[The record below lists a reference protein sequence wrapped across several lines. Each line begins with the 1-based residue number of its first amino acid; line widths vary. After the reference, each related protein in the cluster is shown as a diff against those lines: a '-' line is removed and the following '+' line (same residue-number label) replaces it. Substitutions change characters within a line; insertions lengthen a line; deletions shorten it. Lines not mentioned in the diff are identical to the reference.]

1 MEVNDLVLGK
11 YRIVKVVSGEGL
23 EKSGMSNLYK
33 AQDKDLGTYW
43 AIKEILRNPD
53 GTISLQQ
60 ASLIKEAQ
68 IMRKLH
74 HMSIPRIVS
83 IEYLPDR
90 IIIVMDWADGRS
102 VGEWL
107 RSSGAM
113 TLQRGLNIV
122 KTVCSVLG
130 YLHSRQPA
138 IFYRDMKPEN
148 IMFDPSSKKVM
159 LLDFGIS
166 VEVDPTQ
173 PIPDSVGTK
182 GYYDKY
188 SIKPSSSEIKAGVGP
203 RYFDLRSDIYSLGW
217 TMFEIFTGVNPL
229 NYVASKQ
236 KRVLDALLVAIQKRV
251 PLDEVSKNSLQK
263 KLRKPL
269 DMLVRG
275 GDIRNFVPSVIKAI
289 DYVISNLERNG
300 ISDEEGVVTPLDE
313 ETIKGYKL
321 AIKGFEK
328 EVYSIVESL
337 KGTYEVTRDVREY
350 AKNIPQSLA
359 DVIIKATEPELED
372 RFQSIEELQIA
383 LEDLDKVEMGYNKM
397 LRKRVNRVVTLG
409 VVGIGLCLASIAPYM
424 SYEQGLKNQYQVLV
438 ANASKSGEFS
448 DYLKVI
454 EYSPKEIDPYFGIID
469 AIKQD
474 GVFTK
479 EEETQFLDL
488 LNPSLSLL
496 GKSPRFKE
504 LAFEVGRLYWLYYND
519 PSSQEVASRWF
530 KDAKGYSDLADIY
543 SSIGSFPTEVVKAAN
558 EGTDAGMYKKQ
569 WSLLDSVSDQSELV
583 ALHIAKARVELVN
596 NYPYRLKAD
605 GVSKDEILSKLNEIT
620 SLIQKSQERE
630 GRQADVAKEL
640 SSSLEKAKKV
650 VEVAYNV

>member
-1 MEVNDLVLGK
+1 MKVNDLVLGK
-11 YRIVKVVSGEGL
+11 YRIIKVVSGEGL

-43 AIKEILRNPD
+43 AIKEIMRNSD

-60 ASLIKEAQ
+60 ASLVKEAQ
-68 IMRKLH
+68 IMRKLQ

-102 VGEWL
+102 VGEWI

-130 YLHSRQPA
+130 YLHSRRPA

-188 SIKPSSSEIKAGVGP
+188 SIKPTSSEIKAGVGP

-217 TMFEIFTGVNPL
+217 TMFEIFTGVHPL

-236 KRVLDALLVAIQKRV
+236 KRVLDAILVPIQNRI
-251 PLDEVSKNSLQK
+251 PLDEVSKTKLSK
-263 KLRKPL
+263 TLRKPL
-269 DMLVRG
+269 EVLVKT
-275 GDIRNFVPSVIKAI
+275 GDVKNFVPKVVKAVNSLVDSFAHGMSAEDGTI
-289 DYVISNLERNG
+289 F
-300 ISDEEGVVTPLDE
+300 TPDE
-313 ETIKGYKL
+313 ETLKGYRL
-321 AIKGFEK
+321 SLKGLEK
-328 EVYSIVESL
+328 EVYSIIESL

-372 RFQSIEELQIA
+372 RFQSIEELQLA
-383 LEDLDKVEMGYNKM
+383 LEDLDKVEMGYNKT

-409 VVGIGLCLASIAPYM
+409 VVGVGLCLASIAPYM

-438 ANASKSGEFS
+438 ANASKSGEFL

-488 LNPSLSLL
+488 LNPNLSLL
-496 GKSPRFKE
+496 EKSPRFKE

-519 PSSQEVASRWF
+519 ASSQEIASRWF
-530 KDAKGYSDLADIY
+530 KDAKGYSDLADVY
-543 SSIGSFPTEVVKAAN
+543 ASIGSFPTDVVKAAN

-569 WSLLDSVSDQSELV
+569 WNLLDSVSGQSELV

-650 VEVAYNV
+650 VEVTYNV

>member
-1 MEVNDLVLGK
+1 MKVNDLVLGK
-11 YRIVKVVSGEGL
+11 YRIIKVVSGEGL

-43 AIKEILRNPD
+43 AIKEIMRNSD

-60 ASLIKEAQ
+60 ASLVKEAQ
-68 IMRKLH
+68 IMRKLQ

-102 VGEWL
+102 VGEWI

-113 TLQRGLNIV
+113 PMQRGINIV

-148 IMFDPSSKKVM
+148 IMFDLSSKKVM

-188 SIKPSSSEIKAGVGP
+188 SIKPTSSEIKAGVGP

-217 TMFEIFTGVNPL
+217 TMFEIFTGVHPL

-236 KRVLDALLVAIQKRV
+236 KRVLDAILVPIQNRI
-251 PLDEVSKNSLQK
+251 PLDEVSKTKLSK
-263 KLRKPL
+263 TLRKPL
-269 DMLVRG
+269 EVLVKT
-275 GDIRNFVPSVIKAI
+275 GDVKNFVPKVVKAI
-289 DYVISNLERNG
+289 NSLVDSFAHGMSAEDGTIIV
-300 ISDEEGVVTPLDE
+300 PDE
-313 ETIKGYKL
+313 ETLKGYRL
-321 AIKGFEK
+321 SLKGLEK
-328 EVYSIVESL
+328 EVYSIIESL

-372 RFQSIEELQIA
+372 RFQSIEELQLA
-383 LEDLDKVEMGYNKM
+383 LEDLDKVEMGYNKT

-409 VVGIGLCLASIAPYM
+409 VVGVGLCLASIAPYM

-496 GKSPRFKE
+496 EKSPRFKE

-519 PSSQEVASRWF
+519 SSSQEIASRWF
-530 KDAKGYSDLADIY
+530 KDAKGYSDLADVY
-543 SSIGSFPTEVVKAAN
+543 ASIGSFPTDVVKAAN

-569 WSLLDSVSDQSELV
+569 WNLLDSVSGQSELV

-650 VEVAYNV
+650 VEVTYNV

>member
-1 MEVNDLVLGK
+1 MKVNDLVLGK
-11 YRIVKVVSGEGL
+11 YRIIKVVSGEGL

-43 AIKEILRNPD
+43 AIKEIMRNSD

-60 ASLIKEAQ
+60 ASLVKEAQ
-68 IMRKLH
+68 IMRKLQ

-102 VGEWL
+102 VGEWI

-113 TLQRGLNIV
+113 PMQRGINIV

-188 SIKPSSSEIKAGVGP
+188 SIKPTSSEIKAGVGP

-217 TMFEIFTGVNPL
+217 TMFEIFTGVHPL

-236 KRVLDALLVAIQKRV
+236 KRVLDAILVPIQNRI
-251 PLDEVSKNSLQK
+251 PLDEVSKTKLSK
-263 KLRKPL
+263 TLRKPL
-269 DMLVRG
+269 EVLVKT
-275 GDIRNFVPSVIKAI
+275 GDVKNFVPKVVKAVNSLVDSFAHGMSAEDGTI
-289 DYVISNLERNG
+289 IV
-300 ISDEEGVVTPLDE
+300 PDE
-313 ETIKGYKL
+313 ETLKGYRL
-321 AIKGFEK
+321 SLKGLEK
-328 EVYSIVESL
+328 EVYSIIESL

-372 RFQSIEELQIA
+372 RFQSIEELQLA
-383 LEDLDKVEMGYNKM
+383 LEDLDKVEMGYNKT

-409 VVGIGLCLASIAPYM
+409 VVGVGLCLASIAPYM

-496 GKSPRFKE
+496 EKSPRFKE

-519 PSSQEVASRWF
+519 SSSQEIASRWF
-530 KDAKGYSDLADIY
+530 KDAKGYSDLADVY
-543 SSIGSFPTEVVKAAN
+543 ASIGSFPTDVVKAAN

-569 WSLLDSVSDQSELV
+569 WNLLDSVSGQSELV

-650 VEVAYNV
+650 VEVTYNV

>member
-1 MEVNDLVLGK
+1 MKVNDLVLGK
-11 YRIVKVVSGEGL
+11 YRIIKVVSGEGL

-43 AIKEILRNPD
+43 AIKEIMRNSD

-60 ASLIKEAQ
+60 ASLVKEAQ
-68 IMRKLH
+68 IMRKLQ

-102 VGEWL
+102 VGEWI

-113 TLQRGLNIV
+113 PMQRGINII

-130 YLHSRQPA
+130 YLHSRRPA

-188 SIKPSSSEIKAGVGP
+188 SIKPTSSEIKTGVGP

-217 TMFEIFTGVNPL
+217 TMFEIFTGVHPL

-236 KRVLDALLVAIQKRV
+236 KRVLDAILVPIQNRI
-251 PLDEVSKNSLQK
+251 PLDEVSKTKLSK
-263 KLRKPL
+263 TLRKPL
-269 DMLVRG
+269 EVLVKG
-275 GDIRNFVPSVIKAI
+275 GDVRVFVPK
-289 DYVISNLERNG
+289 
-300 ISDEEGVVTPLDE
+300 VVKVVDSLVDSFAHGMSAEDGTITVPDE
-313 ETIKGYKL
+313 ETLKGYRL
-321 AIKGFEK
+321 SLKGLEK
-328 EVYSIVESL
+328 EVYSIIESL

-372 RFQSIEELQIA
+372 RFQSIEELQLA
-383 LEDLDKVEMGYNKM
+383 LEDLDKVEMGYNKT

-409 VVGIGLCLASIAPYM
+409 VVGVGLCLASIAPYM

-496 GKSPRFKE
+496 EKSPRFKE

-519 PSSQEVASRWF
+519 SSSQEIASRWF
-530 KDAKGYSDLADIY
+530 KDAKGYSDLADVY
-543 SSIGSFPTEVVKAAN
+543 ASIGSFPTDVVKAAN

-569 WSLLDSVSDQSELV
+569 WNLLDSVSGQSELV
-583 ALHIAKARVELVN
+583 ALHIDKARVELVN

-650 VEVAYNV
+650 VEVTYNV

>member
-1 MEVNDLVLGK
+1 MKVNDLVLGK
-11 YRIVKVVSGEGL
+11 YRIIKVVSGEGL

-43 AIKEILRNPD
+43 AIKEIMRNSD

-60 ASLIKEAQ
+60 ASLVKEAQ
-68 IMRKLH
+68 IMRKLQ

-102 VGEWL
+102 VGEWI

-113 TLQRGLNIV
+113 PMQRGINIV

-188 SIKPSSSEIKAGVGP
+188 SIKPTTAEVKAGVGP

-217 TMFEIFTGVNPL
+217 TMFEIFTGVHPL

-236 KRVLDALLVAIQKRV
+236 KRVLDALLVAIQNRIPV
-251 PLDEVSKNSLQK
+251 DEVSKTGLQK

-269 DMLVRG
+269 EVLVKG
-275 GDIRNFVPSVIKAI
+275 GDVKNFVPKVVKAVNSLVDSFAHGMSAEDGTI
-289 DYVISNLERNG
+289 IV
-300 ISDEEGVVTPLDE
+300 PDE
-313 ETIKGYKL
+313 ETLKTYRQSLKGL
-321 AIKGFEK
+321 EK
-328 EVYSIVESL
+328 EVYSIIESL

-372 RFQSIEELQIA
+372 RFQSIEELQLA

-409 VVGIGLCLASIAPYM
+409 VVGVGLCLASIAPYM

-496 GKSPRFKE
+496 EKSPRFKE

-519 PSSQEVASRWF
+519 ESSQEVASRWF
-530 KDAKGYSDLADIY
+530 KDAKGYSDLADVY
-543 SSIGSFPTEVVKAAN
+543 SSIGSFPTDVVKAAN

-569 WSLLDSVSDQSELV
+569 WNLLDSVSGQSELV

-650 VEVAYNV
+650 VEVTYNV

>member
-1 MEVNDLVLGK
+1 MKVNDLVLGK
-11 YRIVKVVSGEGL
+11 YRIIKVVSGEGL

-43 AIKEILRNPD
+43 AIKEIMRNSD

-60 ASLIKEAQ
+60 ASLVKEAQ
-68 IMRKLH
+68 IMRKLQ

-102 VGEWL
+102 VGEWI

-113 TLQRGLNIV
+113 PMQRGINIV

-130 YLHSRQPA
+130 YLHSRQPT

-188 SIKPSSSEIKAGVGP
+188 SIKPTSSEIKAGVGP

-217 TMFEIFTGVNPL
+217 TMFEIFTGVHPL

-236 KRVLDALLVAIQKRV
+236 KRVLDAILVPIQNRI
-251 PLDEVSKNSLQK
+251 PLDEVSKTKLSK
-263 KLRKPL
+263 TLRKPL
-269 DMLVRG
+269 EVLVKT
-275 GDIRNFVPSVIKAI
+275 GDVKNFIPKVVKAVNSLVDSFAHGMSAEDGTI
-289 DYVISNLERNG
+289 I
-300 ISDEEGVVTPLDE
+300 TPDE
-313 ETIKGYKL
+313 ETLKGYRQSL
-321 AIKGFEK
+321 KGLEK
-328 EVYSIVESL
+328 EVYSIIESL

-372 RFQSIEELQIA
+372 RFQSIEELQLA
-383 LEDLDKVEMGYNKM
+383 LEDLDKVEMGYNKL

-409 VVGIGLCLASIAPYM
+409 VVGVGLCLASIAPYM

-496 GKSPRFKE
+496 EKSPRFKE
-504 LAFEVGRLYWLYYND
+504 LDFEVGRLYWLYYND
-519 PSSQEVASRWF
+519 SSSQEIASRWF
-530 KDAKGYSDLADIY
+530 KDAKGYSDLADVY
-543 SSIGSFPTEVVKAAN
+543 ASIGSFPTEVVKAAN

-569 WSLLDSVSDQSELV
+569 WNLLDSVSGQSELV

-650 VEVAYNV
+650 VEVTYNV

>member
-1 MEVNDLVLGK
+1 MKVNDLVLGK
-11 YRIVKVVSGEGL
+11 YRIIKVVSGEGL

-43 AIKEILRNPD
+43 AIKEIMRNSD

-60 ASLIKEAQ
+60 ASLVKEAQ
-68 IMRKLH
+68 IMRKLQ

-102 VGEWL
+102 VGEWI

-113 TLQRGLNIV
+113 PMQRGLNIV
-122 KTVCSVLG
+122 KTICSVLG

-188 SIKPSSSEIKAGVGP
+188 SIKPTSSEIKAGVGP

-217 TMFEIFTGVNPL
+217 TMFEIFTGVHPL

-236 KRVLDALLVAIQKRV
+236 KRVLDAILVPIQNRI
-251 PLDEVSKNSLQK
+251 PLDEVNKTELQK

-269 DMLVRG
+269 EMLVK
-275 GDIRNFVPSVIKAI
+275 GDDVRNFVPKVVKIVE
-289 DYVISNLERNG
+289 YVIYLIKQDMESEDGSL
-300 ISDEEGVVTPLDE
+300 TPEDS
-313 ETIKGYKL
+313 ETLRGYRQSFKGL
-321 AIKGFEK
+321 EK
-328 EVYSIVESL
+328 EIYAIIDSL

-372 RFQSIEELQIA
+372 RFQSIEELQLA
-383 LEDLDKVEMGYNKM
+383 LEDLDKVEKGYNKM

-409 VVGIGLCLASIAPYM
+409 VVGVGSCLVSIAPYM

-454 EYSPKEIDPYFGIID
+454 EYSPKDIDPYFGIID

-496 GKSPRFKE
+496 EKSPRFKE

-519 PSSQEVASRWF
+519 DSSQEIASRWF
-530 KDAKGYSDLADIY
+530 KDAKGYSDLADVY
-543 SSIGSFPTEVVKAAN
+543 ASIGSFPTDVVKAAN

-569 WSLLDSVSDQSELV
+569 WDLLDSVSGQSELV

-650 VEVAYNV
+650 VEVTYNV

>member
-1 MEVNDLVLGK
+1 MKVNDLVLGK
-11 YRIVKVVSGEGL
+11 YRIIKVVSGEGL

-43 AIKEILRNPD
+43 AIKEIMRNSD

-60 ASLIKEAQ
+60 ASLVKEAQ
-68 IMRKLH
+68 IMRKLQ

-102 VGEWL
+102 VGEWI

-113 TLQRGLNIV
+113 PMQRGINIV

-130 YLHSRQPA
+130 YLHSRRPA

-188 SIKPSSSEIKAGVGP
+188 SIKPTSSEIKAGVGP

-217 TMFEIFTGVNPL
+217 TMFEIFTGVHPL

-236 KRVLDALLVAIQKRV
+236 KRVLDAILVPIQNRI
-251 PLDEVSKNSLQK
+251 PLDEVSKTKLSK
-263 KLRKPL
+263 TLRKPL
-269 DMLVRG
+269 EVLVKT
-275 GDIRNFVPSVIKAI
+275 GDVKNFVPKVVKAVNYLVDSYAHGMSAEDGTI
-289 DYVISNLERNG
+289 I
-300 ISDEEGVVTPLDE
+300 TPDE
-313 ETIKGYKL
+313 ETLKTYRQSLKGL
-321 AIKGFEK
+321 EK
-328 EVYSIVESL
+328 EVYSIIESL

-372 RFQSIEELQIA
+372 RFQSIEELQLA
-383 LEDLDKVEMGYNKM
+383 LEDLDKVEMGYNKT

-409 VVGIGLCLASIAPYM
+409 VVGVGLCLASIAPYM

-496 GKSPRFKE
+496 EKSPRLKE

-519 PSSQEVASRWF
+519 SSSQEIASRWF
-530 KDAKGYSDLADIY
+530 KDAKGYSDLADVY
-543 SSIGSFPTEVVKAAN
+543 ASIGSFPTDVVKAAN

-569 WSLLDSVSDQSELV
+569 WNLLDSVSGQSELV

-605 GVSKDEILSKLNEIT
+605 GLSKDEILSKLNEIT

-650 VEVAYNV
+650 VEVTYNV

>member
-1 MEVNDLVLGK
+1 MKVNDLVLGK
-11 YRIVKVVSGEGL
+11 YRIIKVVSGEGL

-43 AIKEILRNPD
+43 AIKEIMRNSD

-60 ASLIKEAQ
+60 ASLVKEAQ
-68 IMRKLH
+68 IMRKLQ

-102 VGEWL
+102 VGEWI
-107 RSSGAM
+107 RSSGSM
-113 TLQRGLNIV
+113 PMQRGINIV

-130 YLHSRQPA
+130 YLHSRRPA

-188 SIKPSSSEIKAGVGP
+188 SIKPTSSEIKAGVGP

-217 TMFEIFTGVNPL
+217 TMFEIFTGVHPL

-236 KRVLDALLVAIQKRV
+236 KRVLDAILVPIQNRI
-251 PLDEVSKNSLQK
+251 PLDEVSKTKLSK
-263 KLRKPL
+263 TLRKPL
-269 DMLVRG
+269 EVLVKT
-275 GDIRNFVPSVIKAI
+275 GDVKNFVPKVVKAVNSLVDSFAHGMSAEDGTI
-289 DYVISNLERNG
+289 F
-300 ISDEEGVVTPLDE
+300 TPDE
-313 ETIKGYKL
+313 ETLKGYRQSL
-321 AIKGFEK
+321 KGLEK
-328 EVYSIVESL
+328 EVYSIIESL

-372 RFQSIEELQIA
+372 RFQSIEELQLA
-383 LEDLDKVEMGYNKM
+383 LEDLDKVEMGYNKT

-409 VVGIGLCLASIAPYM
+409 VVGVGLCLASIAPYM
-424 SYEQGLKNQYQVLV
+424 SYEQGLKNQYQILV

-496 GKSPRFKE
+496 EKSPRFKE

-519 PSSQEVASRWF
+519 SSSQEIASRWF
-530 KDAKGYSDLADIY
+530 KDAKGYSDLADVY
-543 SSIGSFPTEVVKAAN
+543 ASIGSFPTDVVKAAN

-569 WSLLDSVSDQSELV
+569 WNLLDSVSGQSELV

-650 VEVAYNV
+650 VEVTYNV

>member
-1 MEVNDLVLGK
+1 MKVNDLVLGK

-43 AIKEILRNPD
+43 AIKEIMRNSD

-60 ASLIKEAQ
+60 ASLVKEAQ
-68 IMRKLH
+68 IMRKLQ

-102 VGEWL
+102 VGEWI

-113 TLQRGLNIV
+113 PMQRGINIV

-130 YLHSRQPA
+130 YLHSRQPT

-188 SIKPSSSEIKAGVGP
+188 SIKPTSSEIKAGVGP

-217 TMFEIFTGVNPL
+217 TMFEIFTGVHPL

-236 KRVLDALLVAIQKRV
+236 KRVLDAILVPIQNRI
-251 PLDEVSKNSLQK
+251 PLDEVSKTKLSK
-263 KLRKPL
+263 TLRKPL
-269 DMLVRG
+269 EVLVKT
-275 GDIRNFVPSVIKAI
+275 GDVKNFVPKVVKAVNSLVDSFAHGMSAEDGTI
-289 DYVISNLERNG
+289 F
-300 ISDEEGVVTPLDE
+300 TPDE
-313 ETIKGYKL
+313 ETLKGYRL
-321 AIKGFEK
+321 SLKGLEK
-328 EVYSIVESL
+328 EVYSVVESL

-372 RFQSIEELQIA
+372 RFQSIEELQLA
-383 LEDLDKVEMGYNKM
+383 LEDLDKVEMGYNKT

-409 VVGIGLCLASIAPYM
+409 VVGVGLCLASIAPYM

-496 GKSPRFKE
+496 EKSPRFKE

-519 PSSQEVASRWF
+519 ASSQEIASRWF
-530 KDAKGYSDLADIY
+530 KDAKGYSDLADVY
-543 SSIGSFPTEVVKAAN
+543 ASIGSFPTDVVKAAN

-569 WSLLDSVSDQSELV
+569 WNLLDSVSGQSELV

-605 GVSKDEILSKLNEIT
+605 GVSKDEILSKLDEIT

-650 VEVAYNV
+650 VEVTYNV

>member
-1 MEVNDLVLGK
+1 MKVNDLVLGK
-11 YRIVKVVSGEGL
+11 YRIIKVVSGEGL

-43 AIKEILRNPD
+43 AIKEIMRNSD

-60 ASLIKEAQ
+60 ASLVKEAQ
-68 IMRKLH
+68 IMRKLQ

-102 VGEWL
+102 VGEWI

-113 TLQRGLNIV
+113 PMQRGINIV

-188 SIKPSSSEIKAGVGP
+188 SIKPTSSEIKAGVGP

-217 TMFEIFTGVNPL
+217 TMFEIFTGVHPL

-236 KRVLDALLVAIQKRV
+236 KRVLDAILVPIQNRI
-251 PLDEVSKNSLQK
+251 PLDEVSKTKLSK
-263 KLRKPL
+263 TLRKPL
-269 DMLVRG
+269 EVLVKG
-275 GDIRNFVPSVIKAI
+275 GDVRNFIPKVVKAVNSLVDSFAHGMSAEDGTIIVP
-289 DYVISNLERNG
+289 
-300 ISDEEGVVTPLDE
+300 DE
-313 ETIKGYKL
+313 ETLKGYRNSL
-321 AIKGFEK
+321 KGLDK
-328 EVYSIVESL
+328 EVYSIIDSL
-337 KGTYEVTRDVREY
+337 RGTYEVTRDVREY

-372 RFQSIEELQIA
+372 RFQSIEELQLA
-383 LEDLDKVEMGYNKM
+383 LEDLDKVEMGYNKT

-409 VVGIGLCLASIAPYM
+409 VVGVGLCLASIAPYM

-496 GKSPRFKE
+496 EKSPRFKE

-519 PSSQEVASRWF
+519 SSSQEIASRWF
-530 KDAKGYSDLADIY
+530 KDAKGYSDLADVY
-543 SSIGSFPTEVVKAAN
+543 ASIGSFPTEVVKAAN

-569 WSLLDSVSDQSELV
+569 WSLLDSVSGQSELV

-605 GVSKDEILSKLNEIT
+605 GVSKDDILSKLNEIT

-650 VEVAYNV
+650 VEVTYNV

>member
-1 MEVNDLVLGK
+1 MKVNDLVLGK
-11 YRIVKVVSGEGL
+11 YRIIKVVSGEGL

-43 AIKEILRNPD
+43 AIKEIMRNSD

-60 ASLIKEAQ
+60 ASLVKEAQ
-68 IMRKLH
+68 IMRKLQ

-102 VGEWL
+102 VGEWI

-138 IFYRDMKPEN
+138 ILYRDMKPEN

-188 SIKPSSSEIKAGVGP
+188 SIKPTSSEIKAGVGP

-217 TMFEIFTGVNPL
+217 AMFEIFTGVHPL

-236 KRVLDALLVAIQKRV
+236 KRVLDAILVPIQNRI
-251 PLDEVSKNSLQK
+251 PLDEVSKTQLQSS
-263 KLRKPL
+263 LRKPL
-269 DMLVRG
+269 EVLVKTE
-275 GDIRNFVPSVIKAI
+275 DVKNFAPKVVKAVEYIIRS
-289 DYVISNLERNG
+289 LEQGMQSEDGTLTPEN
-300 ISDEEGVVTPLDE
+300 EGTL
-313 ETIKGYKL
+313 KGYRH
-321 AIKGFEK
+321 
-328 EVYSIVESL
+328 SL
-337 KGTYEVTRDVREY
+337 KGLEKDVYVIIDSLKGSYEVTRDVREY

-359 DVIIKATEPELED
+359 AVIIKATEPELED
-372 RFQSIEELQIA
+372 RFQSIEELQLA

-409 VVGIGLCLASIAPYM
+409 VVGVGLCLVSIAPYM
-424 SYEQGLKNQYQVLV
+424 SYEQDLKNQYQVLV

-454 EYSPKEIDPYFGIID
+454 EYSPKDIDPYFGIID

-496 GKSPRFKE
+496 EKSPRFKE

-519 PSSQEVASRWF
+519 DSSQEIASRWF
-530 KDAKGYSDLADIY
+530 KDAKGYSDLADVY
-543 SSIGSFPTEVVKAAN
+543 ASIGSFPTDVVKAAN

-569 WSLLDSVSDQSELV
+569 WDLLNSVSGQSELV

-620 SLIQKSQERE
+620 SLIEKSQERE

>member
-1 MEVNDLVLGK
+1 MKVNDLVLGK
-11 YRIVKVVSGEGL
+11 YRIIKVVSGEGL

-43 AIKEILRNPD
+43 AIKEIMRNSD

-60 ASLIKEAQ
+60 ASLVKEAQ
-68 IMRKLH
+68 IMRKLQ

-102 VGEWL
+102 VGEWI

-113 TLQRGLNIV
+113 PMQRGINIV

-166 VEVDPTQ
+166 VEVNPTQ

-188 SIKPSSSEIKAGVGP
+188 SIKPTSSEIKAGVGP

-217 TMFEIFTGVNPL
+217 TMFEIFTGVHPL

-236 KRVLDALLVAIQKRV
+236 KRVLDAILVPIQNRI
-251 PLDEVSKNSLQK
+251 PLDEVSKTKLSK
-263 KLRKPL
+263 TLRKPL
-269 DMLVRG
+269 EVLVKG
-275 GDIRNFVPSVIKAI
+275 GDVRNFVPKVVKAVNSLVDSFAHGMSAEDGTVVI
-289 DYVISNLERNG
+289 
-300 ISDEEGVVTPLDE
+300 PDE
-313 ETIKGYKL
+313 ETLRGYRLSLKGL
-321 AIKGFEK
+321 EK
-328 EVYSIVESL
+328 EVYSIIESL

-372 RFQSIEELQIA
+372 RFQSIEELQLA
-383 LEDLDKVEMGYNKM
+383 LEDLDKVEMGYNKL

-409 VVGIGLCLASIAPYM
+409 VVGVGLCLASIAPYM

-496 GKSPRFKE
+496 EKSPRFKE

-519 PSSQEVASRWF
+519 SSSQEIASRWF
-530 KDAKGYSDLADIY
+530 KDAKGYSDLADVY
-543 SSIGSFPTEVVKAAN
+543 ASIGSFPTDVVKAAN

-569 WSLLDSVSDQSELV
+569 WSLLDSVSGQSELV

-650 VEVAYNV
+650 VEVTYNV

>member
-1 MEVNDLVLGK
+1 MKVNDLVLGK
-11 YRIVKVVSGEGL
+11 YRIIKVVSGEGL

-43 AIKEILRNPD
+43 AIKEIMRNSD

-60 ASLIKEAQ
+60 ASLVKEAQ
-68 IMRKLH
+68 IMRKLQ

-102 VGEWL
+102 VGEWI

-113 TLQRGLNIV
+113 PMQRGINIV

-148 IMFDPSSKKVM
+148 IMFDLSSKKVM

-188 SIKPSSSEIKAGVGP
+188 SIKPTSSEIRAGVGP

-217 TMFEIFTGVNPL
+217 TMFEIFTGVHPL

-236 KRVLDALLVAIQKRV
+236 KRVLDAILVPIQNRI
-251 PLDEVSKNSLQK
+251 PLDEVSKTKLSK
-263 KLRKPL
+263 TLRKPL
-269 DMLVRG
+269 EVLVKT
-275 GDIRNFVPSVIKAI
+275 GDVKNFVPKVVKAVNSLVDSFAHGMSAEDGTI
-289 DYVISNLERNG
+289 IM
-300 ISDEEGVVTPLDE
+300 PDE
-313 ETIKGYKL
+313 ETLKGYRL
-321 AIKGFEK
+321 SLKGLEK
-328 EVYSIVESL
+328 EVYSIIESL

-372 RFQSIEELQIA
+372 RFQSIEELQLA
-383 LEDLDKVEMGYNKM
+383 LEDLDKVEMGYNKT

-409 VVGIGLCLASIAPYM
+409 VVGVGLCLASIAPYM

-496 GKSPRFKE
+496 EKSPRFKE

-519 PSSQEVASRWF
+519 SSSQEIASRWF
-530 KDAKGYSDLADIY
+530 KDAKGYSDLADVY
-543 SSIGSFPTEVVKAAN
+543 ASIGSFPTEVVKAAN

-569 WSLLDSVSDQSELV
+569 WSLLDSVSGQSELV

-650 VEVAYNV
+650 VEVTYNV

>member
-1 MEVNDLVLGK
+1 MKVNDLVLGK
-11 YRIVKVVSGEGL
+11 YRIIKVVSGEGL

-43 AIKEILRNPD
+43 AIKEIMRNSD

-60 ASLIKEAQ
+60 ASLVKEAQ
-68 IMRKLH
+68 IMRKLQ

-102 VGEWL
+102 VGEWI

-113 TLQRGLNIV
+113 PMQRGINIV

-130 YLHSRQPA
+130 YLHSRQPT

-188 SIKPSSSEIKAGVGP
+188 SIKPTSSEIKAGVGP

-236 KRVLDALLVAIQKRV
+236 KRVLDAILVPIQNRI
-251 PLDEVSKNSLQK
+251 PLDEVSKTKLSK
-263 KLRKPL
+263 TLRKPL
-269 DMLVRG
+269 EVLVKT
-275 GDIRNFVPSVIKAI
+275 GDVKNFVPKVVKAVNSLVDSYAHGMSAEDGTVI
-289 DYVISNLERNG
+289 V
-300 ISDEEGVVTPLDE
+300 PDE
-313 ETIKGYKL
+313 ETLKGYRQSL
-321 AIKGFEK
+321 KGLEK
-328 EVYSIVESL
+328 EVYSIIESL

-372 RFQSIEELQIA
+372 RFQSIEELQLA
-383 LEDLDKVEMGYNKM
+383 LEDLDKVEMGYNKL

-409 VVGIGLCLASIAPYM
+409 VVGVGLCLASIAPYM

-496 GKSPRFKE
+496 EKSPRFKE

-519 PSSQEVASRWF
+519 SSSQEIASRWF
-530 KDAKGYSDLADIY
+530 KDAKGYSDLADVY
-543 SSIGSFPTEVVKAAN
+543 ASIGSFPTEVVKAAN

-569 WSLLDSVSDQSELV
+569 WNLLDSVSGQSELV

-650 VEVAYNV
+650 VGVTYNV

>member
-1 MEVNDLVLGK
+1 MKVNDLVLGK
-11 YRIVKVVSGEGL
+11 YRIIKVVSGEGL

-43 AIKEILRNPD
+43 AIKEIMRNSD

-60 ASLIKEAQ
+60 ASLVKEAQ
-68 IMRKLH
+68 IMRKLQ

-102 VGEWL
+102 VGEWI

-113 TLQRGLNIV
+113 PMQRGINIV

-130 YLHSRQPA
+130 YLHSRRPA

-173 PIPDSVGTK
+173 PILDSVGTK

-188 SIKPSSSEIKAGVGP
+188 SIKPTSSEIKAGVGP

-217 TMFEIFTGVNPL
+217 TMFEIFTGVHPL

-236 KRVLDALLVAIQKRV
+236 KRVLDAILVPIQNRI
-251 PLDEVSKNSLQK
+251 PLEEVSKTKLSK
-263 KLRKPL
+263 TLRKPL
-269 DMLVRG
+269 EVLVKT
-275 GDIRNFVPSVIKAI
+275 GDVKNFLPKVVKAVNSLV
-289 DYVISNLERNG
+289 DSFAHG
-300 ISDEEGVVTPLDE
+300 ISAEDGMIVIPDE
-313 ETIKGYKL
+313 ETLKGYRL
-321 AIKGFEK
+321 SLKGLEK
-328 EVYSIVESL
+328 EVYSIIESL

-372 RFQSIEELQIA
+372 RFQSIEELQLA
-383 LEDLDKVEMGYNKM
+383 LEDLDKVEMGYNKT

-409 VVGIGLCLASIAPYM
+409 VVGVGLCLASIAPYM

-496 GKSPRFKE
+496 EKSPRFKE

-519 PSSQEVASRWF
+519 SSSQEIASRWF
-530 KDAKGYSDLADIY
+530 KDAKGYSDLADVY
-543 SSIGSFPTEVVKAAN
+543 ASIGSFPTDVVKAAN
-558 EGTDAGMYKKQ
+558 EGTDTGMYKKQ
-569 WSLLDSVSDQSELV
+569 WNLLDSVSGQSELV

-640 SSSLEKAKKV
+640 STSLEKAKKV
-650 VEVAYNV
+650 VEVTYNV

>member
-1 MEVNDLVLGK
+1 MKVSDLVLGK

-43 AIKEILRNPD
+43 AIKEIMRNSD

-60 ASLIKEAQ
+60 ASLVKEAQ
-68 IMRKLH
+68 IMRKLQ

-102 VGEWL
+102 VGEWI

-113 TLQRGLNIV
+113 PMQRGLNIV

-188 SIKPSSSEIKAGVGP
+188 SIKPTTSEVNAGVGP

-217 TMFEIFTGVNPL
+217 TMFEIFTGVHPL

-236 KRVLDALLVAIQKRV
+236 KRVLDSLLVAIQNRI
-251 PLDEVSKNSLQK
+251 PLDEVSKTGLQK

-269 DMLVRG
+269 EVLVKG
-275 GDIRNFVPSVIKAI
+275 GDVRNFVPKVVKVVDSLVDSYAHGMKA
-289 DYVISNLERNG
+289 DDG
-300 ISDEEGVVTPLDE
+300 TVTLADA
-313 ETIKGYKL
+313 ETLKGYRQSL
-321 AIKGFEK
+321 KGLDK
-328 EVYSIVESL
+328 EVYSIIDSL

-372 RFQSIEELQIA
+372 RFQSIEELQLA
-383 LEDLDKVEMGYNKM
+383 LEDLDKVEMGYNKT

-409 VVGIGLCLASIAPYM
+409 VVGVGLCLASIAPYM

-496 GKSPRFKE
+496 EKSPRFKE

-519 PSSQEVASRWF
+519 SSSQEIASRWF
-530 KDAKGYSDLADIY
+530 KDAKGYSDLADVY
-543 SSIGSFPTEVVKAAN
+543 ASIGSFPTEVVKAAN
-558 EGTDAGMYKKQ
+558 EGIDAGMYKKQ
-569 WSLLDSVSDQSELV
+569 WNLLDSVSGQSELV

-650 VEVAYNV
+650 VEVTYNV

>member
-1 MEVNDLVLGK
+1 MKVNDLVLGK
-11 YRIVKVVSGEGL
+11 YRIIKVVSGEGL

-43 AIKEILRNPD
+43 AIKEIMRNSD

-60 ASLIKEAQ
+60 ASLVKEAQ
-68 IMRKLH
+68 IMRKLQ

-102 VGEWL
+102 VGEWI

-113 TLQRGLNIV
+113 PMQRGINIV

-188 SIKPSSSEIKAGVGP
+188 SIKPTSSEIKAGVGP

-217 TMFEIFTGVNPL
+217 TMFEIFTGVHPL

-236 KRVLDALLVAIQKRV
+236 KRVLDAILVPIQNRI
-251 PLDEVSKNSLQK
+251 PLDEVSKTKLSK
-263 KLRKPL
+263 TLRKPL
-269 DMLVRG
+269 EVLVKG
-275 GDIRNFVPSVIKAI
+275 GDVRNFVPKVVKAI
-289 DYVISNLERNG
+289 NSLVDSFAHGMSAEDGTIIV
-300 ISDEEGVVTPLDE
+300 PDE
-313 ETIKGYKL
+313 ETLKGYRL
-321 AIKGFEK
+321 SLKGLEK
-328 EVYSIVESL
+328 EVYSIIESL

-372 RFQSIEELQIA
+372 RFQSIEELQLA
-383 LEDLDKVEMGYNKM
+383 LEDLDKVEMGYNKT

-409 VVGIGLCLASIAPYM
+409 VVGVGLCLASIAPYM

-496 GKSPRFKE
+496 EKSPRFKE

-519 PSSQEVASRWF
+519 SSSQEIASRWF
-530 KDAKGYSDLADIY
+530 KDAKGYSDLADVY
-543 SSIGSFPTEVVKAAN
+543 ASIGSFPTEVVKAAN

-569 WSLLDSVSDQSELV
+569 WNLLDSVSGQSELV

-650 VEVAYNV
+650 VEVTYNV

>member
-1 MEVNDLVLGK
+1 MKVNDLVLGK
-11 YRIVKVVSGEGL
+11 YRIIKVVSGEGL

-43 AIKEILRNPD
+43 AIKEIMRNSD

-68 IMRKLH
+68 IMRKLQ

-102 VGEWL
+102 VGEWI

-122 KTVCSVLG
+122 KTVCTILG

-173 PIPDSVGTK
+173 PILDSVGTR

-188 SIKPSSSEIKAGVGP
+188 SIKPTSSEIKAGVGS

-217 TMFEIFTGVNPL
+217 TMFEIFTGVHPL

-236 KRVLDALLVAIQKRV
+236 KRVLDAILVPIQNRI
-251 PLDEVSKNSLQK
+251 PLDEVSKTKLSK
-263 KLRKPL
+263 TLRKPL
-269 DMLVRG
+269 EVLVKT
-275 GDIRNFVPSVIKAI
+275 GDVKNFVPKVVKAVNSLV
-289 DYVISNLERNG
+289 DSFAHGMSAE
-300 ISDEEGVVTPLDE
+300 DETIFTPDE
-313 ETIKGYKL
+313 ETLKGYRQSL
-321 AIKGFEK
+321 KGLEK
-328 EVYSIVESL
+328 EVYSIIESL

-372 RFQSIEELQIA
+372 RFQSIEELQLA
-383 LEDLDKVEMGYNKM
+383 LEDLDKVEMGYNKT

-409 VVGIGLCLASIAPYM
+409 VVGVGLCLASIAPYM

-474 GVFTK
+474 GVFTE
-479 EEETQFLDL
+479 EEETKFLDL

-496 GKSPRFKE
+496 EKSPRFKE
-504 LAFEVGRLYWLYYND
+504 LVFEVGRLYWLYYND
-519 PSSQEVASRWF
+519 SSSQEIASRWF
-530 KDAKGYSDLADIY
+530 KDAKGYSDLADVY
-543 SSIGSFPTEVVKAAN
+543 ASIGSFPTDVVKAAN

-569 WSLLDSVSDQSELV
+569 WNLLDSVSGQSELV

-605 GVSKDEILSKLNEIT
+605 GVSKEEILSKLNEIT
-620 SLIQKSQERE
+620 SLIKKSQERE

-640 SSSLEKAKKV
+640 SSSLEKAKTV
-650 VEVAYNV
+650 VEVTYNV

>member
-1 MEVNDLVLGK
+1 MKVNDLVLGK

-43 AIKEILRNPD
+43 ALKEIMKNSD

-60 ASLIKEAQ
+60 ASLVKEAQ
-68 IMRKLH
+68 IMRKLQ

-83 IEYLPDR
+83 IEDLPDR

-102 VGEWL
+102 VGEWI

-188 SIKPSSSEIKAGVGP
+188 SIKPTTAEVKAGVGP

-217 TMFEIFTGVNPL
+217 TMFEIFTGVHPL

-236 KRVLDALLVAIQKRV
+236 KRVLDALLVAIQNRIPV
-251 PLDEVSKNSLQK
+251 DEVSKTGLQK

-269 DMLVRG
+269 EVLVKG
-275 GDIRNFVPSVIKAI
+275 GDVKNFVPKVVKAVNSLVDSFAHGMSAEDGTI
-289 DYVISNLERNG
+289 IV
-300 ISDEEGVVTPLDE
+300 PDE
-313 ETIKGYKL
+313 ETLKTYRQSLKGL
-321 AIKGFEK
+321 EK
-328 EVYSIVESL
+328 EVYSIIESL

-372 RFQSIEELQIA
+372 RFQSIEELQLA

-409 VVGIGLCLASIAPYM
+409 VVGVGLCLASIAPYM

-496 GKSPRFKE
+496 EKSPRFKE

-519 PSSQEVASRWF
+519 ESSQEVASRWF
-530 KDAKGYSDLADIY
+530 KDAKGYSDLADVY

-569 WSLLDSVSDQSELV
+569 WNLLDSVSGQSELV

-650 VEVAYNV
+650 VEVTYNV

>member
-1 MEVNDLVLGK
+1 MKVNDLVLGK
-11 YRIVKVVSGEGL
+11 YRIIKVVSGEGL
-23 EKSGMSNLYK
+23 DKSGMSNLYK

-43 AIKEILRNPD
+43 AIKEIMRNSD

-60 ASLIKEAQ
+60 ASLVKEAQ
-68 IMRKLH
+68 IMRKLQ

-102 VGEWL
+102 VGEWI

-113 TLQRGLNIV
+113 PMQRGINIV

-130 YLHSRQPA
+130 YLHSRQPT

-188 SIKPSSSEIKAGVGP
+188 SIKPTSSEIKAGVGP

-217 TMFEIFTGVNPL
+217 TMFEIFTGVHPL

-236 KRVLDALLVAIQKRV
+236 KRVLDAILVPIQNRI
-251 PLDEVSKNSLQK
+251 PLDEVSKTKLSK
-263 KLRKPL
+263 TLRKPL
-269 DMLVRG
+269 EVLVKT
-275 GDIRNFVPSVIKAI
+275 GDVKNFVPKVVKAVNSLVDSFAHGMSAEDGTVVI
-289 DYVISNLERNG
+289 
-300 ISDEEGVVTPLDE
+300 PDE
-313 ETIKGYKL
+313 ETLRGYRLSLKGL
-321 AIKGFEK
+321 EK
-328 EVYSIVESL
+328 EVHSIIESL

-372 RFQSIEELQIA
+372 RFQSIEELQLA
-383 LEDLDKVEMGYNKM
+383 LEDLDKVEMGYNKT

-409 VVGIGLCLASIAPYM
+409 VVGVGLCLASIAPYM

-496 GKSPRFKE
+496 EKSPRFKE

-519 PSSQEVASRWF
+519 SSSQEIASRWF
-530 KDAKGYSDLADIY
+530 KDAKGYSDLADVY
-543 SSIGSFPTEVVKAAN
+543 ASIGSFPTDVVKAAN

-569 WSLLDSVSDQSELV
+569 WNLLDSVSGQSELV

-605 GVSKDEILSKLNEIT
+605 GVSKDEILNKLNEIT

-650 VEVAYNV
+650 VEVTYNV

>member
-1 MEVNDLVLGK
+1 MKVNDLVLGK
-11 YRIVKVVSGEGL
+11 YRIIKVVSGEVL

-43 AIKEILRNPD
+43 AIKEIMRNSD

-60 ASLIKEAQ
+60 ASLVKEAQ
-68 IMRKLH
+68 IMRKLQ

-102 VGEWL
+102 VGEWI

-113 TLQRGLNIV
+113 PMQRGINIV

-130 YLHSRQPA
+130 YLHSRRPA

-188 SIKPSSSEIKAGVGP
+188 SIKPTSSEIKAGVGP

-217 TMFEIFTGVNPL
+217 TMFEIFTGVHPL

-236 KRVLDALLVAIQKRV
+236 KRVLDAILVPIQNRV
-251 PLDEVSKNSLQK
+251 PLDEVNKTELQK

-269 DMLVRG
+269 EMLVKG
-275 GDIRNFVPSVIKAI
+275 GDVRNFVPKVLKIVE
-289 DYVISNLERNG
+289 YVIYLIKQDMESEDG
-300 ISDEEGVVTPLDE
+300 ILTPEDS
-313 ETIKGYKL
+313 ETLRGYRQSLKGL
-321 AIKGFEK
+321 EK
-328 EVYSIVESL
+328 EIYAIIDSL

-372 RFQSIEELQIA
+372 RFQSIEELQLA
-383 LEDLDKVEMGYNKM
+383 LEDLDKVEKGYNKM

-409 VVGIGLCLASIAPYM
+409 VVGVGLCLVSIAPYM
-424 SYEQGLKNQYQVLV
+424 SYEQGLRNQYQVLV

-454 EYSPKEIDPYFGIID
+454 EYSPKDIDPYFGIID

-496 GKSPRFKE
+496 EKSPRFKE

-519 PSSQEVASRWF
+519 DSSQEIASRWF
-530 KDAKGYSDLADIY
+530 KDAKGYSDLADVY
-543 SSIGSFPTEVVKAAN
+543 ASIGSFPTDVVKAAN

-569 WSLLDSVSDQSELV
+569 WDLLDSVSGQSELV

-650 VEVAYNV
+650 VEVTYNV

>member
-1 MEVNDLVLGK
+1 MKVNDLVLGK

-43 AIKEILRNPD
+43 ALKEIMKNSD

-60 ASLIKEAQ
+60 ASLVKEAQ
-68 IMRKLH
+68 IMRKLQ

-83 IEYLPDR
+83 IEDLPDR
-90 IIIVMDWADGRS
+90 IIIAMDWADGRS
-102 VGEWL
+102 VGEWI

-113 TLQRGLNIV
+113 PLQRGLNIV

-188 SIKPSSSEIKAGVGP
+188 SIKPTSAEVKAGVGP

-217 TMFEIFTGVNPL
+217 TMFEIFTGVHPL

-236 KRVLDALLVAIQKRV
+236 KRVLDALLVAIQNRIPV
-251 PLDEVSKNSLQK
+251 DEISKTQISK
-263 KLRKPL
+263 SLRKPL
-269 DMLVRG
+269 EVFVKG
-275 GDIRNFVPSVIKAI
+275 GDIRNFAPKVVKVVNSVIDSYKQHG
-289 DYVISNLERNG
+289 ISNE
-300 ISDEEGVVTPLDE
+300 DGVVTKLDE
-313 ETIKGYKL
+313 ATIKGYKGSV
-321 AIKGFEK
+321 KGLEK
-328 EVYSIVESL
+328 EVYAIVDSL

-372 RFQSIEELQIA
+372 RFQSIEELQLA
-383 LEDLDKVEMGYNKM
+383 LEDLDKVEMGYNKT

-409 VVGIGLCLASIAPYM
+409 VVGVGLCLASIAPYM

-496 GKSPRFKE
+496 EKSPRFKE

-519 PSSQEVASRWF
+519 ESSQEVASRWF
-530 KDAKGYSDLADIY
+530 KDAKGYSDLADVY

-569 WSLLDSVSDQSELV
+569 WTLLDSVSGQSELV

-605 GVSKDEILSKLNEIT
+605 GVSKDEIISKLNEIT

-630 GRQADVAKEL
+630 GRKADVAKEL

-650 VEVAYNV
+650 VEVTYNV

>member
-1 MEVNDLVLGK
+1 MKVNDLVLGK

-43 AIKEILRNPD
+43 AIKEIMRNSD

-60 ASLIKEAQ
+60 ASLVKEAQ
-68 IMRKLH
+68 IMRKLQ

-102 VGEWL
+102 VGEWI

-113 TLQRGLNIV
+113 PLQRGLNIV

-188 SIKPSSSEIKAGVGP
+188 SIKPTSSEIKAGVGP

-217 TMFEIFTGVNPL
+217 TMFEIFTGVHPL

-236 KRVLDALLVAIQKRV
+236 KRVLDAILVPIQNRI
-251 PLDEVSKNSLQK
+251 PLDEVSKTKLSK
-263 KLRKPL
+263 TLRKPL
-269 DMLVRG
+269 EVLVKT
-275 GDIRNFVPSVIKAI
+275 GDVKNFVPKVVKAVNSLVDSFAHGMSAEDGTI
-289 DYVISNLERNG
+289 IM
-300 ISDEEGVVTPLDE
+300 PDE
-313 ETIKGYKL
+313 ETLKGYRL
-321 AIKGFEK
+321 SLKGLEK
-328 EVYSIVESL
+328 EVYSIIESL

-372 RFQSIEELQIA
+372 RFQSNEELQLA
-383 LEDLDKVEMGYNKM
+383 LEDLDKVEMGYNKT

-409 VVGIGLCLASIAPYM
+409 VVGVGLCLASIAPYM

-496 GKSPRFKE
+496 EKSPRFKE

-519 PSSQEVASRWF
+519 SSSQEIASRWF
-530 KDAKGYSDLADIY
+530 KDAKGYSDLADVY
-543 SSIGSFPTEVVKAAN
+543 ASIGSFPTEVVKAAN

-569 WSLLDSVSDQSELV
+569 WNLLDSVSGQSELV
-583 ALHIAKARVELVN
+583 ALHIAKARVELVT

-605 GVSKDEILSKLNEIT
+605 GVPKDEILSKLNEIT

-650 VEVAYNV
+650 VEVTYNV

>member
-1 MEVNDLVLGK
+1 MKVNDLVLGK
-11 YRIVKVVSGEGL
+11 YRIIKVVSGEGL

-43 AIKEILRNPD
+43 AIKEIMRNSD

-60 ASLIKEAQ
+60 ASLVKEAQ
-68 IMRKLH
+68 IMRKLQ

-102 VGEWL
+102 VGEWI

-130 YLHSRQPA
+130 YLHSRRPA

-188 SIKPSSSEIKAGVGP
+188 SIKPTSSEIKAGVGP

-217 TMFEIFTGVNPL
+217 TMFEIFTGVHPL

-236 KRVLDALLVAIQKRV
+236 KRVLDAILVPIQNRI
-251 PLDEVSKNSLQK
+251 PLDEVSKTKLSK
-263 KLRKPL
+263 TLRKPL
-269 DMLVRG
+269 EVLVKT
-275 GDIRNFVPSVIKAI
+275 GDVKNFVPKVVKAVNSLVDSI
-289 DYVISNLERNG
+289 NQGMLAENG
-300 ISDEEGVVTPLDE
+300 TITVADA
-313 ETIKGYKL
+313 ETIKTYRQSL
-321 AIKGFEK
+321 KGLEK
-328 EVYSIVESL
+328 EIYSTIESL

-372 RFQSIEELQIA
+372 RFQSIEELQLA
-383 LEDLDKVEMGYNKM
+383 LEDLDKVEMGYNKT

-409 VVGIGLCLASIAPYM
+409 VVGVGLCLASIAPYM

-496 GKSPRFKE
+496 EKSPRFKE

-519 PSSQEVASRWF
+519 ASSQEIASRWF
-530 KDAKGYSDLADIY
+530 KDAKGYSDLADVY
-543 SSIGSFPTEVVKAAN
+543 ASIGSFPTDVVKAAN

-569 WSLLDSVSDQSELV
+569 WNLLDSVSGQSELV

-596 NYPYRLKAD
+596 NYPYRIKAD

-650 VEVAYNV
+650 VEVTYNV

>member
-1 MEVNDLVLGK
+1 MKVNDLVLGK
-11 YRIVKVVSGEGL
+11 YRIIKVVSGEGL

-43 AIKEILRNPD
+43 AIKEIMRNSD

-60 ASLIKEAQ
+60 ASLVKEAQ
-68 IMRKLH
+68 IMRKLQ

-102 VGEWL
+102 VGEWI

-113 TLQRGLNIV
+113 PMQRGINIV

-188 SIKPSSSEIKAGVGP
+188 SIKPTSSEIKAGVGP

-217 TMFEIFTGVNPL
+217 TMFEIFTGVHPL

-236 KRVLDALLVAIQKRV
+236 KRVLDAILVPIQNRI
-251 PLDEVSKNSLQK
+251 PLDEVSKTKLSK
-263 KLRKPL
+263 TLRKPL
-269 DMLVRG
+269 EVLVKT
-275 GDIRNFVPSVIKAI
+275 GDVKNFVPKVVKAVNSLVDSFAHGMSAEDGTI
-289 DYVISNLERNG
+289 I
-300 ISDEEGVVTPLDE
+300 TPDE
-313 ETIKGYKL
+313 ETLKGYRQSL
-321 AIKGFEK
+321 KGLEK
-328 EVYSIVESL
+328 EVYSIIESL

-372 RFQSIEELQIA
+372 RFQSIEELQLA
-383 LEDLDKVEMGYNKM
+383 LEDLDKVEMGYNKL
-397 LRKRVNRVVTLG
+397 LRKRVNRVVILG
-409 VVGIGLCLASIAPYM
+409 VVGVGLCLASIAPYM

-496 GKSPRFKE
+496 EKSPRFKE

-519 PSSQEVASRWF
+519 SSSQEIASRWF
-530 KDAKGYSDLADIY
+530 KDAKGYSDLADVY
-543 SSIGSFPTEVVKAAN
+543 ASIGSFPTEVVKAAN

-569 WSLLDSVSDQSELV
+569 WSLLDSVSGQSELV

-650 VEVAYNV
+650 VEVTYNV

>member
-1 MEVNDLVLGK
+1 MKVNDLVLGK
-11 YRIVKVVSGEGL
+11 YRIIKVVSGEGL

-43 AIKEILRNPD
+43 AIKEIMRNSD

-60 ASLIKEAQ
+60 ASLVKEAQ
-68 IMRKLH
+68 IMRKLQ

-102 VGEWL
+102 VGEWI

-113 TLQRGLNIV
+113 PMQRGINIV

-188 SIKPSSSEIKAGVGP
+188 SIKPTSSEIKAGVGP

-217 TMFEIFTGVNPL
+217 TMFEIFTGVHPL

-236 KRVLDALLVAIQKRV
+236 KRVLDAILVPIQNRI
-251 PLDEVSKNSLQK
+251 PLDEVSKSKLSK
-263 KLRKPL
+263 TLRKPL
-269 DMLVRG
+269 EVLVKT
-275 GDIRNFVPSVIKAI
+275 GDVKNFVPKVVKAVNSLVDSFAHGMSAEDGTI
-289 DYVISNLERNG
+289 I
-300 ISDEEGVVTPLDE
+300 TPDE
-313 ETIKGYKL
+313 ETLRGYRQSLKGL
-321 AIKGFEK
+321 EK
-328 EVYSIVESL
+328 EVYSVVELL

-372 RFQSIEELQIA
+372 RFQSIEELQLA
-383 LEDLDKVEMGYNKM
+383 LEDLDKVEMGYNKT

-409 VVGIGLCLASIAPYM
+409 VVGVGLCLASIAPYM

-496 GKSPRFKE
+496 EKSPRFKE

-519 PSSQEVASRWF
+519 SSSQEIASRWF
-530 KDAKGYSDLADIY
+530 KDAKGYSDLADVY
-543 SSIGSFPTEVVKAAN
+543 ASIGSFPTDVVKAAN

-569 WSLLDSVSDQSELV
+569 WNLLDSVSGQSELV

-650 VEVAYNV
+650 VEVTYNV

>member
-1 MEVNDLVLGK
+1 MKVNDLVLGK

-43 AIKEILRNPD
+43 AIKEIMRNSD
-53 GTISLQQ
+53 GTISIQQ
-60 ASLIKEAQ
+60 ASLVKEAQ
-68 IMRKLH
+68 IMRKLQ

-90 IIIVMDWADGRS
+90 IFIVMDWADGRS
-102 VGEWL
+102 VGEWI

-113 TLQRGLNIV
+113 PMQRGLNIV
-122 KTVCSVLG
+122 KTVCLVLG

-138 IFYRDMKPEN
+138 ILYRDMKPEN

-188 SIKPSSSEIKAGVGP
+188 SIKPTTSEVNAGVGP

-217 TMFEIFTGVNPL
+217 TMFEIFTGVHPL

-236 KRVLDALLVAIQKRV
+236 KRVLDAILVPIQNRI
-251 PLDEVSKNSLQK
+251 PLDEVSRSELQK

-269 DMLVRG
+269 EVLVKG
-275 GDIRNFVPSVIKAI
+275 GDVRNFVSKVVKVVDYFIYLIKQ
-289 DYVISNLERNG
+289 DMESEDGNLTSEDAETLKRYKQSLKG
-300 ISDEEGVVTPLDE
+300 LD
-313 ETIKGYKL
+313 
-321 AIKGFEK
+321 K
-328 EVYSIVESL
+328 EVYAIIDSL

-372 RFQSIEELQIA
+372 RFQSIEELQLA
-383 LEDLDKVEMGYNKM
+383 LEDLDKVEKGYNKM

-409 VVGIGLCLASIAPYM
+409 VVGVGLCLLSIAPYM

-454 EYSPKEIDPYFGIID
+454 EYSPKDIDPYFGIID

-496 GKSPRFKE
+496 EKSPRFKE

-519 PSSQEVASRWF
+519 DSSQEIASRWF
-530 KDAKGYSDLADIY
+530 KDAKGYSDLADVY

-569 WSLLDSVSDQSELV
+569 WDLLDSVSGQSELV
-583 ALHIAKARVELVN
+583 ALHIAKARIDLVN

-605 GVSKDEILSKLNEIT
+605 GVSKDEILGKLNEIT

-650 VEVAYNV
+650 VEVTYNV

>member
-1 MEVNDLVLGK
+1 MKVNDLVLGK
-11 YRIVKVVSGEGL
+11 YRIIKVVSGEGL

-43 AIKEILRNPD
+43 AIKEIMRNSD

-60 ASLIKEAQ
+60 ASLVKEAQ
-68 IMRKLH
+68 IMRKLQ

-102 VGEWL
+102 VGEWI

-113 TLQRGLNIV
+113 PMQRGLNIV

-188 SIKPSSSEIKAGVGP
+188 SIKPTSSEIKAGVGP

-217 TMFEIFTGVNPL
+217 TMFEIFTGVHPL

-236 KRVLDALLVAIQKRV
+236 KRVLDAILVPIQNRI
-251 PLDEVSKNSLQK
+251 PLDEVNKTELQK

-269 DMLVRG
+269 EMLVK
-275 GDIRNFVPSVIKAI
+275 GDDVRNFVPKVVKIVE
-289 DYVISNLERNG
+289 YVIYLIRQDMGSEDGNL
-300 ISDEEGVVTPLDE
+300 TPEDA
-313 ETIKGYKL
+313 ETLKGYRQSL
-321 AIKGFEK
+321 KGLEK
-328 EVYSIVESL
+328 EVYSIIDSL

-372 RFQSIEELQIA
+372 RFQSIEELQLA
-383 LEDLDKVEMGYNKM
+383 LEDLDKVEKGYNKM

-409 VVGIGLCLASIAPYM
+409 VVGVGLCLVSIAPYM

-454 EYSPKEIDPYFGIID
+454 EYSPKDIDPYFGIID

-496 GKSPRFKE
+496 EKSPRFKE

-519 PSSQEVASRWF
+519 DSSQEIASRWF
-530 KDAKGYSDLADIY
+530 KDAKGYSDLADVY
-543 SSIGSFPTEVVKAAN
+543 ASIGSFPTDVVKTAN

-569 WSLLDSVSDQSELV
+569 WDLLDSVSGQSELV

-605 GVSKDEILSKLNEIT
+605 GVSKDEILSKLNEIDT
-620 SLIQKSQERE
+620 LIQKSQERE

-650 VEVAYNV
+650 VEVTYNV

>member
-1 MEVNDLVLGK
+1 MKVNDLVLGK
-11 YRIVKVVSGEGL
+11 YRIIKVVSGEGL

-43 AIKEILRNPD
+43 AIKEIMRNSD

-68 IMRKLH
+68 IMRKLQ

-102 VGEWL
+102 VGEWI

-122 KTVCSVLG
+122 KTVCSILG
-130 YLHSRQPA
+130 YLHSRQPS

-173 PIPDSVGTK
+173 PIPDSVGTR

-188 SIKPSSSEIKAGVGP
+188 SIKPTSSEIKAGVGP

-217 TMFEIFTGVNPL
+217 TMFEIFTGVHPL

-236 KRVLDALLVAIQKRV
+236 KRVLDAILVPIQNRI
-251 PLDEVSKNSLQK
+251 PLDEVSKTKLSK
-263 KLRKPL
+263 TLRKPL
-269 DMLVRG
+269 EVLVKT
-275 GDIRNFVPSVIKAI
+275 GDVKNFVPKVVKAVNSLV
-289 DYVISNLERNG
+289 DSFAHGMSAE
-300 ISDEEGVVTPLDE
+300 DETIFTPDE
-313 ETIKGYKL
+313 ETLKGYRQSL
-321 AIKGFEK
+321 KGLEK
-328 EVYSIVESL
+328 EVYSIIESL

-350 AKNIPQSLA
+350 AKNIPQSLS

-372 RFQSIEELQIA
+372 RFQSIEELQLA
-383 LEDLDKVEMGYNKM
+383 LEDLDKVEMGYNKT

-409 VVGIGLCLASIAPYM
+409 VVGVGLCLASIAPYM

-479 EEETQFLDL
+479 EEETKFLDL

-496 GKSPRFKE
+496 EKSPRFKE
-504 LAFEVGRLYWLYYND
+504 LVFEVGRLYWLYYNES
-519 PSSQEVASRWF
+519 SSQEIASRWF
-530 KDAKGYSDLADIY
+530 KDAKGYSDLADVY
-543 SSIGSFPTEVVKAAN
+543 ASIGSFPTDVVKAAN

-569 WSLLDSVSDQSELV
+569 WNLLDSVSGQSELV

-605 GVSKDEILSKLNEIT
+605 GASKEEILSKLNEIT
-620 SLIQKSQERE
+620 SLIEKSQERE

-650 VEVAYNV
+650 VEVTYNV

>member
-1 MEVNDLVLGK
+1 MKVNDLVLGK
-11 YRIVKVVSGEGL
+11 YRIIKVVSGEGL

-43 AIKEILRNPD
+43 AIKEIMRNSD

-60 ASLIKEAQ
+60 ASLVKEAQ
-68 IMRKLH
+68 IMRKLQ

-102 VGEWL
+102 VGEWI

-113 TLQRGLNIV
+113 PMQRGLNIV
-122 KTVCSVLG
+122 KTICSVLG

-188 SIKPSSSEIKAGVGP
+188 SIKPTSSEIKAGVGP

-217 TMFEIFTGVNPL
+217 TMFEIFTGVHPL

-236 KRVLDALLVAIQKRV
+236 KRVLDAILVPIQNRI
-251 PLDEVSKNSLQK
+251 PLDEVNKTELQK

-269 DMLVRG
+269 EMLVK
-275 GDIRNFVPSVIKAI
+275 GDDVRNFVPKVVKIVE
-289 DYVISNLERNG
+289 YVIYLIKQDMESEDGSL
-300 ISDEEGVVTPLDE
+300 TPEDS
-313 ETIKGYKL
+313 ETLRGYRKSLKGL
-321 AIKGFEK
+321 EK
-328 EVYSIVESL
+328 EIYAIIDSL

-372 RFQSIEELQIA
+372 RFQSIEELQLA
-383 LEDLDKVEMGYNKM
+383 LEDLDKVEKGYNKM

-409 VVGIGLCLASIAPYM
+409 VVGVGLCLVSIAPYM

-454 EYSPKEIDPYFGIID
+454 EYSPKDIDPYFGIID

-496 GKSPRFKE
+496 EKSPRFKE

-519 PSSQEVASRWF
+519 DSSQEIASRWF
-530 KDAKGYSDLADIY
+530 KDAKGYSDLADVY
-543 SSIGSFPTEVVKAAN
+543 ASIGSFPTDVVKAAN

-569 WSLLDSVSDQSELV
+569 WDLLDSVSGQSELV

-605 GVSKDEILSKLNEIT
+605 GVSKDEILSKLNEIDT
-620 SLIQKSQERE
+620 LIQKSQERE

-640 SSSLEKAKKV
+640 SSSLEKAKKA
-650 VEVAYNV
+650 VEVTYNV

>member
-1 MEVNDLVLGK
+1 MKVNDLVLGK
-11 YRIVKVVSGEGL
+11 YRIIKVVSGEGL

-43 AIKEILRNPD
+43 AIKEIMRNSD

-60 ASLIKEAQ
+60 ASLVKEAQ
-68 IMRKLH
+68 IMRKLQ

-102 VGEWL
+102 VGEWI

-113 TLQRGLNIV
+113 PMQRGLNIV

-188 SIKPSSSEIKAGVGP
+188 SIKPTSSEIKAGVGP

-217 TMFEIFTGVNPL
+217 TMFEIFTGVHPL

-236 KRVLDALLVAIQKRV
+236 KRVLDAILVPIQNRI
-251 PLDEVSKNSLQK
+251 PLDEVNKTELQK

-269 DMLVRG
+269 EMLVK
-275 GDIRNFVPSVIKAI
+275 GDDVRNFVPKVVKIVE
-289 DYVISNLERNG
+289 YVIYLIKQDMESEDGSL
-300 ISDEEGVVTPLDE
+300 TPEDS
-313 ETIKGYKL
+313 ETLRGYRQSLKGL
-321 AIKGFEK
+321 EK
-328 EVYSIVESL
+328 EIYAIIDSL
-337 KGTYEVTRDVREY
+337 KGTYEVTRDIREY

-372 RFQSIEELQIA
+372 RFQSIEELQLA

-409 VVGIGLCLASIAPYM
+409 VVGVGLCLVSIAPYM

-454 EYSPKEIDPYFGIID
+454 EYSPKDIDPYFGIID

-496 GKSPRFKE
+496 EKSPRFKE

-519 PSSQEVASRWF
+519 DSSQEIASRWF
-530 KDAKGYSDLADIY
+530 KDAKGYSDLADVY
-543 SSIGSFPTEVVKAAN
+543 ASIGSFPTEVVKAAN

-569 WSLLDSVSDQSELV
+569 WDLLDSVSGQSELV

-650 VEVAYNV
+650 VEVTYNV

>member
-1 MEVNDLVLGK
+1 MKVNDLVLGK
-11 YRIVKVVSGEGL
+11 YRIIKVVSGEGL

-43 AIKEILRNPD
+43 AIKEIMRNSD

-60 ASLIKEAQ
+60 ASLVKEAQ
-68 IMRKLH
+68 IMRKLQ

-102 VGEWL
+102 VGEWI

-113 TLQRGLNIV
+113 TLQRGLNII

-173 PIPDSVGTK
+173 PIEDSVGTK

-188 SIKPSSSEIKAGVGP
+188 SIKPTTSEIKAGVGP

-217 TMFEIFTGVNPL
+217 TMFEIFTGVHPL

-236 KRVLDALLVAIQKRV
+236 KRVLDSILVPIQNRI
-251 PLDEVSKNSLQK
+251 PLDEVSKTKLSK
-263 KLRKPL
+263 TLRKPL
-269 DMLVRG
+269 EVLVKT
-275 GDIRNFVPSVIKAI
+275 GDVKNFVPKVVKAVDSLVNSFAQGFTAEDGTI
-289 DYVISNLERNG
+289 TVA
-300 ISDEEGVVTPLDE
+300 DE
-313 ETIKGYKL
+313 ETLKGYRNSF
-321 AIKGFEK
+321 KGLDK
-328 EVYSIVESL
+328 EIYSIIESL

-372 RFQSIEELQIA
+372 RFQSIEELQLA
-383 LEDLDKVEMGYNKM
+383 LEDLDKVEKGYNKL

-409 VVGIGLCLASIAPYM
+409 VVGVGLCLASIAPYM

-496 GKSPRFKE
+496 EKSPRFKE

-519 PSSQEVASRWF
+519 SSSQEIASRWF
-530 KDAKGYSDLADIY
+530 KDAKGYSDLADVY
-543 SSIGSFPTEVVKAAN
+543 ASIGSFPTEVVKAAN

-569 WSLLDSVSDQSELV
+569 WNLLDSVSGQSELV

-620 SLIQKSQERE
+620 SLIEKSQERE

-650 VEVAYNV
+650 VEVTYNV

>member
-1 MEVNDLVLGK
+1 MKVNDLVLGK
-11 YRIVKVVSGEGL
+11 YRIIKVVSGEGL

-43 AIKEILRNPD
+43 AIKEIMRNSD

-60 ASLIKEAQ
+60 ASLVKEAQ
-68 IMRKLH
+68 IMRKLQ

-102 VGEWL
+102 VGEWI

-113 TLQRGLNIV
+113 PMQRGINIV

-130 YLHSRQPA
+130 YLHSRRPA

-173 PIPDSVGTK
+173 PIPDSVGTR

-188 SIKPSSSEIKAGVGP
+188 SIKPTSSEIKAGVGP

-217 TMFEIFTGVNPL
+217 TMFEIFTGVHPL

-236 KRVLDALLVAIQKRV
+236 KRVLDAILVPIQNRI
-251 PLDEVSKNSLQK
+251 PLDEVSKTKLSK
-263 KLRKPL
+263 TLRKPL
-269 DMLVRG
+269 EVLVKT
-275 GDIRNFVPSVIKAI
+275 GDVKNFVPKVVKAVNSLVDSFAHGMSAEDGTI
-289 DYVISNLERNG
+289 F
-300 ISDEEGVVTPLDE
+300 TPDE
-313 ETIKGYKL
+313 ETLKGYRQSL
-321 AIKGFEK
+321 KGLEK
-328 EVYSIVESL
+328 EVYSIIESL

-372 RFQSIEELQIA
+372 RFQSIEELQLA
-383 LEDLDKVEMGYNKM
+383 LEDLDKVEMGYNKT

-409 VVGIGLCLASIAPYM
+409 VVGVGLCLASIAPYM

-496 GKSPRFKE
+496 EKSPRFKE

-519 PSSQEVASRWF
+519 SSSQEIASRWF
-530 KDAKGYSDLADIY
+530 KDAKGYSDLADVY
-543 SSIGSFPTEVVKAAN
+543 ASIGSFPTDVVKAAN

-569 WSLLDSVSDQSELV
+569 WNLLDSVSGQSELV

-650 VEVAYNV
+650 VEVTYNV

>member
-1 MEVNDLVLGK
+1 MKINDLVLGK
-11 YRIVKVVSGEGL
+11 YRIIKVVSGEGL
-23 EKSGMSNLYK
+23 DKSGMSNLYK

-43 AIKEILRNPD
+43 AIKEIMRNAD
-53 GTISLQQ
+53 GTISFQQ
-60 ASLIKEAQ
+60 AALVKEAQ
-68 IMRKLH
+68 IMRKLQ

-102 VGEWL
+102 VGEWI

-113 TLQRGLNIV
+113 GMQRGLNIV

-173 PIPDSVGTK
+173 PISDRLGTK

-188 SIKPSSSEIKAGVGP
+188 SIAPTSSEVKAGVGP

-217 TMFEIFTGVNPL
+217 TMFEIFTGVHPL

-236 KRVLDALLVAIQKRV
+236 KRVLDSILVPIQNRI
-251 PLDEVSKNSLQK
+251 PLEEVDKTRLSKD
-263 KLRKPL
+263 LRKPL
-269 DMLVRG
+269 EILVKG
-275 GDIRNFVPSVIKAI
+275 GDLRVFVPKVVKAC
-289 DYVISNLERNG
+289 
-300 ISDEEGVVTPLDE
+300 
-313 ETIKGYKL
+313 
-321 AIKGFEK
+321 
-328 EVYSIVESL
+328 ESL
-337 KGTYEVTRDVREY
+337 IQSIRQRMEVEYGQLSQEDENVIRGYQQSLKGLEKDIFATIDSIKGTYEVTRDVREY

-372 RFQSIEELQIA
+372 RFQSIEELQLA
-383 LEDLDKVEMGYNKM
+383 LEDLDKVEMGYNKL

-496 GKSPRFKE
+496 EKSPRFKE

-519 PSSQEVASRWF
+519 TSSQEIASRWF
-530 KDAKGYSDLADIY
+530 KDAKGFSDLADVY

-569 WSLLDSVSDQSELV
+569 WSLLDSVSGQSELV

-605 GVSKDEILSKLNEIT
+605 GVSKEEILSKLEEIH
-620 SLIQKSQERE
+620 SLVVKSQERE

-650 VEVAYNV
+650 VEVTYNV

>member
-1 MEVNDLVLGK
+1 MRVNDLVLGK
-11 YRIVKVVSGEGL
+11 YRIIRVVSGEGL

-43 AIKEILRNPD
+43 AIKEIMRNSD

-60 ASLIKEAQ
+60 ASLVKEAQ
-68 IMRKLH
+68 IMRKLQ

-102 VGEWL
+102 VGEWI

-113 TLQRGLNIV
+113 PMQRGLNIV

-188 SIKPSSSEIKAGVGP
+188 SIKPTSSEIKAGVGP

-217 TMFEIFTGVNPL
+217 TMFEIFTGVHPL

-236 KRVLDALLVAIQKRV
+236 KRVLDAILVPIQNRI
-251 PLDEVSKNSLQK
+251 PLDEVNKTELQK

-269 DMLVRG
+269 EVLVK
-275 GDIRNFVPSVIKAI
+275 GDDVRNFVPKVVKIVE
-289 DYVISNLERNG
+289 YVIYLIKQDMESEGGNLTP
-300 ISDEEGVVTPLDE
+300 EGV
-313 ETIKGYKL
+313 ETLKGYRQSL
-321 AIKGFEK
+321 KGLEK
-328 EVYSIVESL
+328 EIYAIIDSL

-359 DVIIKATEPELED
+359 AVIIKATEPELED
-372 RFQSIEELQIA
+372 RFQSIEELQLA
-383 LEDLDKVEMGYNKM
+383 LEDLDKVEKGYNKM

-409 VVGIGLCLASIAPYM
+409 VVGVGLCLVSIAPYM

-454 EYSPKEIDPYFGIID
+454 EYSPKDIDPYFGIID

-496 GKSPRFKE
+496 EKSPRFKE

-519 PSSQEVASRWF
+519 DSSQEIASRWF
-530 KDAKGYSDLADIY
+530 KDAKGYSDLADVY
-543 SSIGSFPTEVVKAAN
+543 ASIGSFPTDVVKAAN

-569 WSLLDSVSDQSELV
+569 WDLLDSVSGQSELV

-605 GVSKDEILSKLNEIT
+605 GVSKDEILSKLNEIDT
-620 SLIQKSQERE
+620 LIQKSQERE

-650 VEVAYNV
+650 VEVTYNV

>member
-1 MEVNDLVLGK
+1 MKVNDLVLGK
-11 YRIVKVVSGEGL
+11 YRIIKVVSGEGL

-43 AIKEILRNPD
+43 AIKEIMRNSD

-68 IMRKLH
+68 IMRKLQ

-102 VGEWL
+102 VGEWI

-122 KTVCSVLG
+122 KTVCSILG

-173 PIPDSVGTK
+173 PIPDSVGTR

-188 SIKPSSSEIKAGVGP
+188 SIKPTSSEIRAGVGS

-217 TMFEIFTGVNPL
+217 TMFEIFTGVHPL
-229 NYVASKQ
+229 NYVAGKQ
-236 KRVLDALLVAIQKRV
+236 KRVLDAILVPIQNRI
-251 PLDEVSKNSLQK
+251 PLDEVSKTKLSK
-263 KLRKPL
+263 TLRKPL
-269 DMLVRG
+269 EVLVKT
-275 GDIRNFVPSVIKAI
+275 GDVKNFVPKVVKAVNSLV
-289 DYVISNLERNG
+289 DSFAHGMSAE
-300 ISDEEGVVTPLDE
+300 DETIFTPDE
-313 ETIKGYKL
+313 ETLKGYRQSL
-321 AIKGFEK
+321 KGLEK
-328 EVYSIVESL
+328 EVYSIIESL

-372 RFQSIEELQIA
+372 RFQSIEELQLA
-383 LEDLDKVEMGYNKM
+383 LEDLDKVEMGYNKT

-409 VVGIGLCLASIAPYM
+409 VVGVGLCLASIAPYM

-479 EEETQFLDL
+479 EEETKFLDL

-496 GKSPRFKE
+496 EKSPRFKE
-504 LAFEVGRLYWLYYND
+504 LVFEVGRLYWLYYND
-519 PSSQEVASRWF
+519 SSSQEIASRWF
-530 KDAKGYSDLADIY
+530 KDAKGYSDLADVY
-543 SSIGSFPTEVVKAAN
+543 ASIGSFPTDVVKAAN

-569 WSLLDSVSDQSELV
+569 WNLLDSVSGQSELV

-605 GVSKDEILSKLNEIT
+605 GVSKEEILSKLNEIT
-620 SLIQKSQERE
+620 SLIKKSQERE

-650 VEVAYNV
+650 VEVTYNV